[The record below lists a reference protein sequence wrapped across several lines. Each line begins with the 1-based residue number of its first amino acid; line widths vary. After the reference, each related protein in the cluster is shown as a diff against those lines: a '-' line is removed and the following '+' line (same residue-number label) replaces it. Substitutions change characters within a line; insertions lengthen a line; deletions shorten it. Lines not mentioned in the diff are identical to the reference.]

1 LLATIKKPRAG
12 FIVIRFLLASA
23 LCCVLGAGLLA
34 MPPGERA
41 VSLEEQWRGAVTLS
55 VPLDAAVPY
64 RVFTLTAPYRLIV
77 DVKQPAAP
85 LADPTA
91 LAAHDSIEKLRL
103 GGFTPGW
110 TRMVVDLAGP
120 YHPENVAL
128 VRSAGQTAAVLE
140 IALARVSPEDF
151 ARKAGPP
158 PALKQHEVAPP
169 QRRDDTSF
177 LVVIDPGHG
186 GIDPG
191 AQRAGLSEKALVLEI
206 AQLLARDLSA
216 HPGIEVHLTR
226 EADVFVSLDARVAKA
241 QALHADLFL
250 SLHADALPDGGARGA
265 TIYTLA
271 ERASDAATA
280 QLAARHNRADVL
292 AGVDLT
298 GTEDAVAQ
306 LLLDLA
312 RRETRPRSARLAQTL
327 ARELA
332 SGGVPMNN
340 RPLRE
345 AGFSVLKSAD
355 TPSVLIEVGFLSN
368 PRDRANLQDP
378 AWRQR
383 VVESLG
389 RAVTTWREKDT
400 ALRAEALR

>member
-1 LLATIKKPRAG
+1 
-12 FIVIRFLLASA
+12 LLASV
-23 LCCVLGAGLLA
+23 LCCALGSGAHA
-34 MPPGERA
+34 ISPEDRA
-41 VSLEEQWRGAVTLS
+41 VSLSETWRGVVTLS
-55 VPLDAAVPY
+55 VPLTAAVPY
-64 RVFTLTAPYRLIV
+64 RVFTLDAPYRLVV
-77 DVKQPAAP
+77 DVQQTAAPAADLP
-85 LADPTA
+85 A
-91 LAAHDSIEKLRL
+91 LAAHETVEGLRL
-103 GGFTPGW
+103 GAFTPGW
-110 TRMVVDLAGP
+110 TRMVVDLSAP
-120 YHPENVAL
+120 YQPQTVAL
-128 VRSAGQTAAVLE
+128 ARTEGEIGLVLE
-140 IALARVSPEDF
+140 IALARVSPEEF
-151 ARKAGPP
+151 ALKAGPP
-158 PALKQHEVAPP
+158 PSLKQHEVAPL
-169 QRRDDTSF
+169 QRRDDNSF

-191 AQRAGLSEKALVLEI
+191 AERAGLSEKELVLEI
-206 AQLLARDLSA
+206 AQLLARDLAA
-216 HPGIEVHLTR
+216 HSDIEVHLTR
-226 EADVFVSLDARVAKA
+226 DADVFVSLDARVAKA
-241 QALHADLFL
+241 QALDADLFV

-298 GTEDAVAQ
+298 SAEDAVAQ

-312 RRETRPRSARLAQTL
+312 RRETRPRSTALARAL

-332 SGGVPMNN
+332 AAGVPMNN

-355 TPSVLIEVGFLSN
+355 IPSVLVEVGFLSN

-378 AWRQR
+378 AWRQS
-383 VVESLG
+383 VVNGLA

-400 ALRAEALR
+400 AQSLGALR